1 MNDSIYTNLK
11 GIQREMLRLLGEVSS
26 LTNSPLAIEDALDEV
41 WHPKC
46 DVYQTDDEWVIV
58 VELAGV
64 NKDEISISLSDD
76 YLRISGNRSFCPD
89 KSPGCYYNMEIET
102 GKFDRRIFFT
112 DMAID
117 KDNPKVTYINGIL
130 RIAFKIQASI
140 ERIIPIT

>member
-1 MNDSIYTNLK
+1 MNDNIYTNLK

-46 DVYQTDDEWVIV
+46 DVYQTDDEWVII

-64 NKDEISISLSDD
+64 SKEEISISLSDD

-89 KSPGCYYNMEIET
+89 KHPGCYYNMEIET
-102 GKFDRRIFFT
+102 GNFERRIFFP
-112 DMAID
+112 DMTID

-130 RIAFKIQASI
+130 RIAFKIQARI
-140 ERIIPIT
+140 ERIIPIN